1 MNRSPAKKIAF
12 GFCIVSL
19 IGMAISLV
27 MFLYTL
33 IQRGFNDV
41 LSASLFAT
49 TVFFLSCAIVLF
61 FMSKPPRYEMRPWDE
76 GEAGLDGHE

>member
-1 MNRSPAKKIAF
+1 MNRTPAKKAAL

-19 IGMAISLV
+19 IGTVISLAMLV
-27 MFLYTL
+27 YTL
-33 IQRGFNDV
+33 SQRGITDV

-49 TVFFLSCAIVLF
+49 TIFFLSCAIVLF

-76 GEAGLDGHE
+76 EEPPA